1 MNGEFVVK
9 RISKIRENRAIKKTK
24 REGEALKKYLLS
36 LHNAGKLTLA
46 RRTLLRELSE
56 GKQKVHRQRVLEL
69 AEWHLTQGGHRD
81 ISVFNQHPLLAFLY
95 PFQDSF
101 KKTTLLKHL
110 ASTARGKDI
119 IALPD
124 EAGSVRLRKETNPK
138 IIKNFLNE
146 IEKK

>member
-1 MNGEFVVK
+1 M
-9 RISKIRENRAIKKTK
+9 
-24 REGEALKKYLLS
+24 
-36 LHNAGKLTLA
+36 
-46 RRTLLRELSE
+46 
-56 GKQKVHRQRVLEL
+56 EL